1 MKEVASVTKFWW
13 LVLGLAAGVV
23 AVVAALL
30 GLIVAAAKSID
41 RHAAAIWTVGKQIA
55 GNTVSI
61 WMLEKTNEHLEATRD
76 ATRSLEQTAASMDEK
91 IRALADETRG
101 GR

>member
-1 MKEVASVTKFWW
+1 M
-13 LVLGLAAGVV
+13 
-23 AVVAALL
+23 VAALL

-61 WMLEKTNEHLEATRD
+61 WMLEETNRQMGKTRD

-91 IRALADETRG
+91 IRALADETGG

>member
-1 MKEVASVTKFWW
+1 MSVTGFWW
-13 LVLGLAAGVV
+13 LLLGLAAGVV

-30 GLIVAAAKSID
+30 GLIVTAAKSID

-61 WMLEKTNEHLEATRD
+61 WMLEETNRQMGQTRD

-91 IRALADETRG
+91 IRALADEAGG